1 MEVFL
6 MKKMETITAREL
18 YEMKLPP
25 ANFIVD
31 GLLPRGLHIFAGPPK
46 VGKSWLLLQLALA
59 VASGNPFWGLRTEQ
73 GTVLSLCLE
82 DNYARLQQRIS
93 ELTDEPPDT
102 LHLTVLSKS
111 LDDGLCEQL
120 EMFLKEHADTNL
132 IVIDT
137 LQKIRG
143 SEGDGNLYASDYQDI
158 GMLKRIADEYQI
170 AVILVHH
177 LRKRE
182 ASDPHMMISGTTGI
196 VGAADGSYVLC
207 KEHPGD
213 VETQLY
219 VRGRDI
225 EEKQFTLEQDKE
237 FGEWMMVECDRPLQ
251 SLLEKEPILVHVVEF
266 VRERKLFDGT
276 ATELVEELG
285 LEIQPNLFSRK
296 IRSNRQ
302 ELLRFGVSFE
312 PSRDRK
318 KRTFLLRYTCAC
330 DGVTIPHPGGAL
342 SSRNPESFANA
353 GESA

>member
-1 MEVFL
+1 

-25 ANFIVD
+25 TSFVVD

-102 LHLTVLSKS
+102 LHLTVLSNS
-111 LDDGLCEQL
+111 LDDGLCDQIEA
-120 EMFLKEHADTNL
+120 FLKEHEDTNL

-143 SEGDGNLYASDYQDI
+143 NAGDGNLYASDYQDV
-158 GMLKRIADEYQI
+158 GMLKRIADEHGI

-207 KEHPGD
+207 KEHPAD
-213 VETQLY
+213 METQLY

-237 FGEWMMVECDRPLQ
+237 FGGWMLIECDMPLQ
-251 SLLEKEPILVHVVEF
+251 SLLEREPILVHVVEF
-266 VRERKLFDGT
+266 VREHKLFDGT

-285 LEIQPNLFSRK
+285 LEIQPNLLSRK

-302 ELLRFGVSFE
+302 ELPRFGVSFE

-318 KRTFLLRYTCAC
+318 KRTFLLRYTSAC
-330 DGVTIPHPGGAL
+330 DGVTIPSLGGAL
-342 SSRNPESFANA
+342 SSRTPESLANT

>member
-1 MEVFL
+1 
-6 MKKMETITAREL
+6 
-18 YEMKLPP
+18 MKLSP
-25 ANFIVD
+25 AYFIVD

-59 VASGNPFWGLRTEQ
+59 VASGNPFWGLHTEQ

-82 DNYARLQQRIS
+82 DNYTRLQKRIS

-143 SEGDGNLYASDYQDI
+143 SEGDGNFYASDYQDI

-225 EEKQFTLEQDKE
+225 EE
-237 FGEWMMVECDRPLQ
+237 
-251 SLLEKEPILVHVVEF
+251 
-266 VRERKLFDGT
+266 
-276 ATELVEELG
+276 
-285 LEIQPNLFSRK
+285 
-296 IRSNRQ
+296 
-302 ELLRFGVSFE
+302 
-312 PSRDRK
+312 
-318 KRTFLLRYTCAC
+318 
-330 DGVTIPHPGGAL
+330 
-342 SSRNPESFANA
+342 
-353 GESA
+353 

>member
-1 MEVFL
+1 M
-6 MKKMETITAREL
+6 
-18 YEMKLPP
+18 
-25 ANFIVD
+25 
-31 GLLPRGLHIFAGPPK
+31 
-46 VGKSWLLLQLALA
+46 
-59 VASGNPFWGLRTEQ
+59 
-73 GTVLSLCLE
+73 
-82 DNYARLQQRIS
+82 
-93 ELTDEPPDT
+93 
-102 LHLTVLSKS
+102 
-111 LDDGLCEQL
+111 
-120 EMFLKEHADTNL
+120 
-132 IVIDT
+132 IDT

-158 GMLKRIADEYQI
+158 GMLKRIADSYQI

-251 SLLEKEPILVHVVEF
+251 SLLENEPILVHVVEF

-285 LEIQPNLFSRK
+285 LEIQPNLLSRK

-318 KRTFLLRYTCAC
+318 KRTFLLRYICAC
-330 DGVTIPHPGGAL
+330 DGVTMSHPGGAL
-342 SSRNPESFANA
+342 SSRNPESLANA